1 MASIEFSKLSVTI
14 KSLRIPARHARSPRR
29 SLSRPLSCAVHPFPS
44 SLCKCHRIIA
54 GPLRR
59 RCGGLLRAPVGKTAQ
74 PETPLSAVQF
84 ASCRLLPFF
93 VFAFFFFSD
102 NKGEK

>member
-14 KSLRIPARHARSPRR
+14 KSLRTPARPVRSPRR
-29 SLSRPLSCAVHPFPS
+29 SLSRLLSCSVHPFHS
-44 SLCKCHRIIA
+44 YLCKCHRIIA

-74 PETPLSAVQF
+74 PETPLSAVQL
-84 ASCRLLPFF
+84 ASCRLLHFF
-93 VFAFFFFSD
+93 VFFFFF
-102 NKGEK
+102 GQ